1 MLVEG
6 EGIRSVV
13 ARSGWN
19 NEERNRET
27 HENAEGFVVI
37 LLHAPK
43 KQHGEMALG
52 EFVRLLI
59 FPFVVLPI
67 IIFLAWGILHHAPV
81 TILLHLQRQCPLAC
95 SLYIYTKNITR
106 EKEEADSSYAIL
118 LNSIR

>member
-52 EFVRLLI
+52 EFVCLLI

-67 IIFLAWGILHHAPV
+67 IIFFSVG
-81 TILLHLQRQCPLAC
+81 HLTPC
-95 SLYIYTKNITR
+95 TGDNII
-106 EKEEADSSYAIL
+106 ASSKAMSPCL
-118 LNSIR
+118 